1 MKRDKRER
9 SDCSENDVQVVGL
22 YLKGVPVKE
31 IAETLNISYSAIYS
45 ALRRCGVEPNR
56 KKRHRN
62 VKRLT
67 PEELEEI
74 VKLYRSGESIY
85 MIARRLG
92 RAPSTI
98 YYALKRLGLRA

>member
-1 MKRDKRER
+1 MKRRKRGRDE
-9 SDCSENDVQVVGL
+9 CSETDSQIVGL

-31 IAETLNISYSAIYS
+31 IAETLNISYSVIYS

-56 KKRHRN
+56 KRRRRS
-62 VKRLT
+62 VKRLS

-74 VKLYRSGESIY
+74 MKLYNSGESIY